1 MSVAKRFGPA
11 VLACLGVACLAPKYD
26 IDPTLDSIG
35 AGAPGDGGSSASGM
49 AGAMAAGGAPSSHAG
64 APAGGAAS
72 AGASSGGKAGASGGG
87 KGGAN
92 GVAGAA
98 NHAGAPGSGGTT
110 GGGGAS
116 AGGAGGAAGGPSGGA
131 GGASAGALNCPDEL
145 NGAAG
150 TPTVPASTALVVLDD
165 VVIHD
170 ATNTK
175 ILFQWQFADGTVIAD
190 TTTDPRPADKW
201 SRSQFFG
208 DVNKISRAPGAHSTF
223 LACDGDPDVGSLKNI
238 IPFTAASQYYEVS
251 ALFAAHDY
259 TSATVTANVKL
270 VTGGAEDVT
279 CAAHAL
285 LYAISAGTETPNFPV
300 TLTEGVWKALTLS
313 VPATGFTAVG
323 ELGIRVTTY
332 PCQ

>member
-1 MSVAKRFGPA
+1 MSVAKRFGLST
-11 VLACLGVACLAPKYD
+11 LACLGVACLAPKYD
-26 IDPTLDSIG
+26 IDPTLDSLG
-35 AGAPGDGGSSASGM
+35 AGAPGNGGSAAQGTAGGQA
-49 AGAMAAGGAPSSHAG
+49 AGAAASSHAG
-64 APAGGAAS
+64 ASAGGAAS
-72 AGASSGGKAGASGGG
+72 AGASSGGKAGASTGG

-92 GVAGAA
+92 GAAGAA

-116 AGGAGGAAGGPSGGA
+116 AGGAGGAGP
-131 GGASAGALNCPDEL
+131 SAGALNCPDEL
-145 NGAAG
+145 NGTAG

-170 ATNTK
+170 ASNTK

-190 TTTDPRPADKW
+190 TTTDPRPPDKW

-208 DVNKISRAPGAHSTF
+208 DANKISRASGAHSTF
-223 LACDGDPDVGSLKNI
+223 LACDGNPDVGSLKNI
-238 IPFTAASQYYEVS
+238 IPFTAASQYYEASV
-251 ALFAAHDY
+251 LFAAHDY

-285 LYAISAGTETPNFPV
+285 LYAVSGGTETPNVPI
-300 TLTEGVWKALTLS
+300 TLPEGVWKPLTLS
-313 VPATGFTAVG
+313 VPATGFTMVG
-323 ELGIRVTTY
+323 ELGIRITTY

>member
-1 MSVAKRFGPA
+1 MSVVKRFGLSA
-11 VLACLGVACLAPKYD
+11 LACLGVACLAPKYD

-35 AGAPGDGGSSASGM
+35 AGAPSTANGM
-49 AGAMAAGGAPSSHAG
+49 AGAMAAGGAPSGHAG

-72 AGASSGGKAGASGGG
+72 AGASSGGLAGASTGG

-98 NHAGAPGSGGTT
+98 NHAGAPGSGGS
-110 GGGGAS
+110 GAS
-116 AGGAGGAAGGPSGGA
+116 AGGAGGA
-131 GGASAGALNCPDEL
+131 LNCPEEV

-150 TPTVPASTALVVLDD
+150 TPTVPASTALVLVDD

-223 LACDGDPDVGSLKNI
+223 LACDGNPDVGSLKNT

-251 ALFAAHDY
+251 VLFAAHDY

-285 LYAISAGTETPNFPV
+285 LYAISGGTETPDFPV
-300 TLTEGVWKALTLS
+300 TLTQGVWEALTLS
-313 VPATGFTAVG
+313 VPATGFTTVG